1 MENNGQQNPQ
11 GTQNPQGSIPTL
23 DAVIDA
29 TLGLGA
35 TPTGTEPVAPPTGTE
50 PTPPIEGGQAQTQAQ
65 EQQTPVPPAS
75 TTPATTNTPPI
86 EEDNLISL
94 LSADDSKLS
103 EEDRTLKNT
112 LLSTFGA
119 VNVDAKGNL
128 INEQGQV
135 VLSKESLDKYI
146 DTGEVLLDA
155 QGNQIDETGKIIKP
169 ANEVNAAN
177 TIIELSKHSIEQ
189 DLGFTLVDKD
199 GKPKVYGNSVEGNTE
214 LLKDVANTATINA
227 VTAFLNSNPELKDVY
242 FHLANGGKIEEYSAS
257 NVDYSAIDVTALDR
271 TGKLNYIKQSF
282 EQQGLKNAGSLI
294 KTLEQSSDE
303 ALTQAAADAIIALKQ
318 VSEDA
323 KVQREKDYQLKQQEE
338 AKNLETYWNNVKSV
352 ITSGKLKDINIP
364 DAEKEDFFK
373 YLAVPINSKGESQEM
388 IDADK
393 EDDEYRLLLSY
404 LRYKKFNL
412 NDLVNLRAKTN
423 RLEQLRS
430 RVGIPNPK
438 IENAQART
446 NGGQQGSPNSFPTL
460 DQITNI
466 N

>member
-1 MENNGQQNPQ
+1 MDNNGQQNPQ
-11 GTQNPQGSIPTL
+11 GNQNPQGSLPSL

-29 TLGLGA
+29 TLGIGG
-35 TPTGTEPVAPPTGTE
+35 TPAGTEPVTPPAGTE
-50 PTPPIEGGQAQTQAQ
+50 GTPPVEGGQQQAQ
-65 EQQTPVPPAS
+65 GQQAQQQQQAQPPAS
-75 TTPATTNTPPI
+75 NSPI
-86 EEDNLISL
+86 EEDNLASL
-94 LSADDSKLS
+94 LSADDSSLS

-119 VNVDAKGNL
+119 AGIDANGNL
-128 INEQGQV
+128 VNEQGQV

-169 ANEVNAAN
+169 ASEVSVAN
-177 TIIELSKHSIEQ
+177 TIIELSKNAIEQ
-189 DLGFTLVDKD
+189 ELGFTLLDAE
-199 GKPKVYGNSVEGNTE
+199 GKPKSYSNSVEGSTE
-214 LLKDVANTATINA
+214 LLKDVATNATVNA

-242 FHLANGGKIEEYSAS
+242 FHLVNGGKLEEYTAS
-257 NVDYSAIDVTALDR
+257 NIDYTAVDVTTLDR

-303 ALTQAAADAIIALKQ
+303 ALTQAAADAIITLKQ

-323 KVQREKDYQLKQQEE
+323 KVQREREYQLNQQKEAQALEE
-338 AKNLETYWNNVKSV
+338 YWNNVNSV
-352 ITSGKLKDINIP
+352 ITNGKLKDINIP
-364 DAEKEDFFK
+364 NAEKDDFFK

-388 IDADK
+388 IDAEK
-393 EDDEYRLLLSY
+393 EDNEDRLLLSY
-404 LRYKKFNL
+404 LRFKKFNL
-412 NDLVNLRAKTN
+412 NDLVNLKAKTN

>member
-1 MENNGQQNPQ
+1 MDNNGQQNPQ
-11 GTQNPQGSIPTL
+11 GNQNPQGSLPSL

-29 TLGLGA
+29 TLGIGG
-35 TPTGTEPVAPPTGTE
+35 TPAGTEPVTPPAGTE
-50 PTPPIEGGQAQTQAQ
+50 GTPPVEGGQQQAQ
-65 EQQTPVPPAS
+65 GQQAQQQQQAQPPANNS
-75 TTPATTNTPPI
+75 PI
-86 EEDNLISL
+86 EEDNLTSL
-94 LSADDSKLS
+94 LSADDSSLS

-119 VNVDAKGNL
+119 AGIDANGNL
-128 INEQGQV
+128 VNEQGQV
-135 VLSKESLDKYI
+135 VLSKDSLDKYI

-169 ANEVNAAN
+169 ASEVNVAN
-177 TIIELSKHSIEQ
+177 TIIELSKNAIEQ
-189 DLGFTLVDKD
+189 ELGFTLLDAE
-199 GKPKVYGNSVEGNTE
+199 GKPKSYSNSVEGSTE
-214 LLKDVANTATINA
+214 LLKDVATNATVNA

-242 FHLANGGKIEEYSAS
+242 FHLVNGGKLEEYTAS
-257 NVDYSAIDVTALDR
+257 NIDYTAVDVTTLDR

-303 ALTQAAADAIIALKQ
+303 ALTQAAADAIITLKQ

-323 KVQREKDYQLKQQEE
+323 KVQREREYQLNQQKEAQALEE
-338 AKNLETYWNNVKSV
+338 YWNNVNSV
-352 ITSGKLKDINIP
+352 ITNGKLKDINIP
-364 DAEKEDFFK
+364 NAEKEDFFK

-388 IDADK
+388 IDAEK
-393 EDDEYRLLLSY
+393 EDNEDRLLLSY
-404 LRYKKFNL
+404 LRFKKFNL
-412 NDLVNLRAKTN
+412 NDLVNLKAKTN

>member
-1 MENNGQQNPQ
+1 MDNNGQQNPQ
-11 GTQNPQGSIPTL
+11 GNQNPQGSLPSL

-29 TLGLGA
+29 TLGIGG
-35 TPTGTEPVAPPTGTE
+35 TPAGTEPVTPPAGTE
-50 PTPPIEGGQAQTQAQ
+50 GNPPVEGGQQQAQ
-65 EQQTPVPPAS
+65 GQQAQGQQQAQPPANNS
-75 TTPATTNTPPI
+75 PI
-86 EEDNLISL
+86 EEDNITSL
-94 LSADDSKLS
+94 LSADDSSLS

-119 VNVDAKGNL
+119 AGVDANGNL
-128 INEQGQV
+128 VNEQGQV
-135 VLSKESLDKYI
+135 VLSKDSLDKYI

-169 ANEVNAAN
+169 ASEVNTAN
-177 TIIELSKHSIEQ
+177 TIIELSKNAIEQ
-189 DLGFTLVDKD
+189 ELGFTLLDSE
-199 GKPKVYGNSVEGNTE
+199 GKPKSYSNSVEGSTE
-214 LLKDVANTATINA
+214 LLKDVATNATVNA
-227 VTAFLNSNPELKDVY
+227 VTAFLNSNPELKDIY
-242 FHLANGGKIEEYSAS
+242 FHLANGGKLDDYTAS
-257 NVDYSAIDVTALDR
+257 NIDYTAVDVTTLDR

-303 ALTQAAADAIIALKQ
+303 ALTQAAADAIITLKQ

-323 KVQREKDYQLKQQEE
+323 KVEREREYQLNQQKEAQALEE
-338 AKNLETYWNNVKSV
+338 YWNNVNSV
-352 ITSGKLKDINIP
+352 ITNGKLKDINIP
-364 DAEKEDFFK
+364 NAEKEDFFK

-388 IDADK
+388 IDAEK
-393 EDDEYRLLLSY
+393 EDNEDRLLLSY
-404 LRYKKFNL
+404 LRFKKFNL
-412 NDLVNLRAKTN
+412 NDLVNLKAKTN

>member
-1 MENNGQQNPQ
+1 MDNNGQQNPQ
-11 GTQNPQGSIPTL
+11 GNQNPQGSLPSL

-29 TLGLGA
+29 TLGIGG
-35 TPTGTEPVAPPTGTE
+35 TPAGTEPVTPPAGTE
-50 PTPPIEGGQAQTQAQ
+50 GTPPVEGGQQQAQ
-65 EQQTPVPPAS
+65 GQQAQQQQQAQPPANNS
-75 TTPATTNTPPI
+75 PI
-86 EEDNLISL
+86 EEDNLTSL
-94 LSADDSKLS
+94 LSADDSSLS

-119 VNVDAKGNL
+119 AGIDANGNL
-128 INEQGQV
+128 VNEQGQV
-135 VLSKESLDKYI
+135 VLSKDSLDKYI

-169 ANEVNAAN
+169 ASEVNVAN
-177 TIIELSKHSIEQ
+177 TIIELSKNAIEQ
-189 DLGFTLVDKD
+189 ELGFRLLDSE
-199 GKPKVYGNSVEGNTE
+199 GKPKSYSNSVEGSTE
-214 LLKDVANTATINA
+214 LLKDVATNATVNA
-227 VTAFLNSNPELKDVY
+227 VTAFLNSNPELKDIY
-242 FHLANGGKIEEYSAS
+242 FHLANGGKLDDYTAS
-257 NVDYSAIDVTALDR
+257 NIDYTTVDVTTLDR

-282 EQQGLKNAGSLI
+282 EQQGVKNAGSLI

-303 ALTQAAADAIIALKQ
+303 ALTQAAADAIITLKQ

-323 KVQREKDYQLKQQEE
+323 KVQREREYQLNQQKEAQALEE
-338 AKNLETYWNNVKSV
+338 YWNNVNSV
-352 ITSGKLKDINIP
+352 ITNGKLKDINIP
-364 DAEKEDFFK
+364 NAEKDDFFK

-388 IDADK
+388 IDAEK
-393 EDDEYRLLLSY
+393 ESEEDRLLLSY
-404 LRYKKFNL
+404 LRFKKFNL
-412 NDLVNLRAKTN
+412 NDLVNLKAKTN

>member
-1 MENNGQQNPQ
+1 MDNNGQQNPQ
-11 GTQNPQGSIPTL
+11 GNQNPQGSLPSL

-29 TLGLGA
+29 TLGIGG
-35 TPTGTEPVAPPTGTE
+35 TPAGTEPVTPPAGTE
-50 PTPPIEGGQAQTQAQ
+50 GTPPVEGGQQQAQ
-65 EQQTPVPPAS
+65 GQQAQQQQQAQPPANNS
-75 TTPATTNTPPI
+75 PI
-86 EEDNLISL
+86 EEDNLTSL
-94 LSADDSKLS
+94 LSADDSSLS
-103 EEDRTLKNT
+103 EEDKTLKNT

-119 VNVDAKGNL
+119 AGIDANGNL
-128 INEQGQV
+128 VNEQGQV
-135 VLSKESLDKYI
+135 VLSKDSLDKYI

-169 ANEVNAAN
+169 ASEVSVAN
-177 TIIELSKHSIEQ
+177 TIIELSKNAIEQ
-189 DLGFTLVDKD
+189 ELGFTLLDAE
-199 GKPKVYGNSVEGNTE
+199 GKPKSYSNSVEGSTE
-214 LLKDVANTATINA
+214 LLKDVATNATVNA

-242 FHLANGGKIEEYSAS
+242 FHLVNGGKLEEYTAS
-257 NVDYSAIDVTALDR
+257 NIDYTAVDVTTLDR

-303 ALTQAAADAIIALKQ
+303 ALTQAAADAIITLKQ

-323 KVQREKDYQLKQQEE
+323 KVQREREYQLNQQKEAQALEE
-338 AKNLETYWNNVKSV
+338 YWNNVNSV
-352 ITSGKLKDINIP
+352 ITNGKLKDINIP
-364 DAEKEDFFK
+364 NAEKDDFFK

-388 IDADK
+388 IDAEK
-393 EDDEYRLLLSY
+393 EDNEDRLLLSY
-404 LRYKKFNL
+404 LRFKKFNL
-412 NDLVNLRAKTN
+412 NDLVNLKAKTN

>member
-1 MENNGQQNPQ
+1 MDNNGQQNPQ
-11 GTQNPQGSIPTL
+11 GNQNPQGSLPSL

-29 TLGLGA
+29 TLGIGG
-35 TPTGTEPVAPPTGTE
+35 TPAGTEPVTPPAGTE
-50 PTPPIEGGQAQTQAQ
+50 GTPPVEGGQQQAQ
-65 EQQTPVPPAS
+65 GQQAQQQAQPPANNS
-75 TTPATTNTPPI
+75 PI
-86 EEDNLISL
+86 EEDNLTSL
-94 LSADDSKLS
+94 LSADDSSLS

-119 VNVDAKGNL
+119 AGIDANGNL
-128 INEQGQV
+128 VNEQGQV
-135 VLSKESLDKYI
+135 VLSKDSLDKYI

-169 ANEVNAAN
+169 ASEVNVAN
-177 TIIELSKHSIEQ
+177 TIIELSKNAIEQ
-189 DLGFTLVDKD
+189 ELGFTLLDSE
-199 GKPKVYGNSVEGNTE
+199 GKPKSYSNSVEGSTE
-214 LLKDVANTATINA
+214 LLKDVATNATVNA
-227 VTAFLNSNPELKDVY
+227 VTAFLNSNPELKDIY
-242 FHLANGGKIEEYSAS
+242 FHLANGGKLDDYTAS
-257 NVDYSAIDVTALDR
+257 NIDYTAVDVTTLDR

-282 EQQGLKNAGSLI
+282 EQQGVKNVGSLI

-303 ALTQAAADAIIALKQ
+303 ALTQAAADAIITLKQ

-323 KVQREKDYQLKQQEE
+323 KAQREREYQLNQQKEAQALEE
-338 AKNLETYWNNVKSV
+338 YWNNVNSV
-352 ITSGKLKDINIP
+352 ITNGKLKDINIP
-364 DAEKEDFFK
+364 NAEKEDFFK

-388 IDADK
+388 IDAEK
-393 EDDEYRLLLSY
+393 ESEEDRLLLSY
-404 LRYKKFNL
+404 LRFKKFNL
-412 NDLVNLRAKTN
+412 NDLVNLKAKTN

>member
-1 MENNGQQNPQ
+1 MDNNGQQNPQ
-11 GTQNPQGSIPTL
+11 GNQNPQGSLPSL

-29 TLGLGA
+29 TLGI
-35 TPTGTEPVAPPTGTE
+35 GT
-50 PTPPIEGGQAQTQAQ
+50 
-65 EQQTPVPPAS
+65 PPAS
-75 TTPATTNTPPI
+75 ESTDPFAAPVGADGNPPASVDPVQGQQQAQPPVNPSPTDTPS
-86 EEDNLISL
+86 EEDNLTSL
-94 LSADDSKLS
+94 LSADNSLLS
-103 EEDRTLKNT
+103 EEDRVLKNT

-119 VNVDAKGNL
+119 AGVDTNGNL

-169 ANEVNAAN
+169 ASEVNVAN
-177 TIIELSKHSIEQ
+177 TIIELSKNAIEQ
-189 DLGFTLVDKD
+189 ELGFTLLDSE
-199 GKPKVYGNSVEGNTE
+199 GKPKSYNNSVEGSTE
-214 LLKDVANTATINA
+214 LLKDVAANATVNA
-227 VTAFLNSNPELKDVY
+227 VTAFLNSNPDLKDIY
-242 FHLANGGKIEEYSAS
+242 FHLANGGKLDDYTSS
-257 NVDYSAIDVTALDR
+257 NVDYTAVDVTALDR

-303 ALTQAAADAIIALKQ
+303 ALTQAAADAIITLKQ

-323 KVQREKDYQLKQQEE
+323 KVEREREYQLNQQKEAQALEE
-338 AKNLETYWNNVKSV
+338 YWNNVNSV
-352 ITSGKLKDINIP
+352 ITNGKLKDINIP
-364 DAEKEDFFK
+364 NAEKEDFFK

-388 IDADK
+388 IDAEK
-393 EDDEYRLLLSY
+393 EDNEDRLLLSY
-404 LRYKKFNL
+404 LRFKKFNL
-412 NDLVNLRAKTN
+412 NDLVNLKAKTN

>member
-1 MENNGQQNPQ
+1 MDNNGQQNPQ
-11 GTQNPQGSIPTL
+11 GNQNPQGSLPSL

-29 TLGLGA
+29 TLGIGG
-35 TPTGTEPVAPPTGTE
+35 TPAGTEPVTPPAGTE
-50 PTPPIEGGQAQTQAQ
+50 GTPPVEGGQQQAQ
-65 EQQTPVPPAS
+65 GQQAQQQQQAQPPANNS
-75 TTPATTNTPPI
+75 PI
-86 EEDNLISL
+86 EEDNLTSL
-94 LSADDSKLS
+94 LSADDSSLS
-103 EEDRTLKNT
+103 EEDRALKNT
-112 LLSTFGA
+112 LFATFGA
-119 VNVDAKGNL
+119 AGVDVNGNL

-135 VLSKESLDKYI
+135 VLSNDSLNKFI

-169 ANEVNAAN
+169 ASEVNVAN
-177 TIIELSKHSIEQ
+177 TIIELSKNAIEQ
-189 DLGFTLVDKD
+189 ELGFTLLDSE
-199 GKPKVYGNSVEGNTE
+199 GKPKSYSNSVEGSTE
-214 LLKDVANTATINA
+214 LLKDVATNATVNA
-227 VTAFLNSNPELKDVY
+227 VTAFLNSNPELKDIY
-242 FHLANGGKIEEYSAS
+242 FHLVNGGKLDEYTSS
-257 NVDYSAIDVTALDR
+257 NIDYTAVDVTALDR

-303 ALTQAAADAIIALKQ
+303 ALTQAAADAIITLKQ

-323 KVQREKDYQLKQQEE
+323 KLQREREYQLNQQKEAQALEE
-338 AKNLETYWNNVKSV
+338 YWNNVNSV
-352 ITSGKLKDINIP
+352 ITNGKLKDINIP
-364 DAEKEDFFK
+364 NAEKDDFFK

-388 IDADK
+388 IDAEK
-393 EDDEYRLLLSY
+393 ESEEDRLLLSY
-404 LRYKKFNL
+404 LRFKKFNL
-412 NDLVNLRAKTN
+412 NDLVNLKAKTN

>member
-1 MENNGQQNPQ
+1 MDNNGQQNPQ
-11 GTQNPQGSIPTL
+11 GNQNPQGSLPSL

-29 TLGLGA
+29 TLGIGG
-35 TPTGTEPVAPPTGTE
+35 TPAGTEPVTPPAGTE
-50 PTPPIEGGQAQTQAQ
+50 GTPPVEGGQQQAQ
-65 EQQTPVPPAS
+65 GQQAQQQQQAQPPANNS
-75 TTPATTNTPPI
+75 PI
-86 EEDNLISL
+86 EEDNLTSL
-94 LSADDSKLS
+94 LSADDSSLS

-119 VNVDAKGNL
+119 AGIDANGNL
-128 INEQGQV
+128 VNEQGQV
-135 VLSKESLDKYI
+135 VLSKDSLDKYI

-169 ANEVNAAN
+169 ASEVNVAN
-177 TIIELSKHSIEQ
+177 TIIELSKNAIEQ
-189 DLGFTLVDKD
+189 ELGFTLLDAE
-199 GKPKVYGNSVEGNTE
+199 GKPKSYSNSVEGSTE
-214 LLKDVANTATINA
+214 LLKDVATNATVNA
-227 VTAFLNSNPELKDVY
+227 VTAFLNSNPELKDIY
-242 FHLANGGKIEEYSAS
+242 FHLANGGKLDDYTSS
-257 NVDYSAIDVTALDR
+257 NIDYTAVDVTTLDR

-303 ALTQAAADAIIALKQ
+303 ALTQAAADAIITLKQ

-323 KVQREKDYQLKQQEE
+323 RVQREKEYQLNQQQETQELE
-338 AKNLETYWNNVKSV
+338 AYWNDVNSV
-352 ITSGKLKDINIP
+352 ITNGKLKDINIP
-364 DAEKEDFFK
+364 NAEKEDFFK

-388 IDADK
+388 IDAEK
-393 EDDEYRLLLSY
+393 EDNEDRLLLSY
-404 LRYKKFNL
+404 LRFKKFNL
-412 NDLVNLRAKTN
+412 NDLVNLKAKTN

>member
-1 MENNGQQNPQ
+1 MDNNGQQNPQ
-11 GTQNPQGSIPTL
+11 GNQNPQGSLPSL

-29 TLGLGA
+29 TLGIGG
-35 TPTGTEPVAPPTGTE
+35 TPAGTEPVTPPAGTE
-50 PTPPIEGGQAQTQAQ
+50 GTPPVEGGQQQAQ
-65 EQQTPVPPAS
+65 GQQAQQQQQAQLPANNS
-75 TTPATTNTPPI
+75 PI
-86 EEDNLISL
+86 EEDNLTSL
-94 LSADDSKLS
+94 LSADDSSLS

-119 VNVDAKGNL
+119 VGIDANGNL
-128 INEQGQV
+128 VNEQGQV
-135 VLSKESLDKYI
+135 VLSKDSLDKYI

-169 ANEVNAAN
+169 ASEVNVAN
-177 TIIELSKHSIEQ
+177 TIIELSKNAIEQ
-189 DLGFTLVDKD
+189 ELGFTLLDAE
-199 GKPKVYGNSVEGNTE
+199 GKPKSYSNSVEGSTE
-214 LLKDVANTATINA
+214 LLKDVATNATVNA

-242 FHLANGGKIEEYSAS
+242 FHLVNGGKLEEYTAS
-257 NVDYSAIDVTALDR
+257 NIDYTAVDVTTLDR

-303 ALTQAAADAIIALKQ
+303 ALTQAAADAIITLKQ

-323 KVQREKDYQLKQQEE
+323 KAEREREYQLNQQKEAQALEE
-338 AKNLETYWNNVKSV
+338 YWNNVNSV
-352 ITSGKLKDINIP
+352 ITNGKLKDINIP
-364 DAEKEDFFK
+364 NTEKDDFFK

-388 IDADK
+388 IDAEK
-393 EDDEYRLLLSY
+393 EDNEDRLLLSY
-404 LRYKKFNL
+404 LRFKKFNL
-412 NDLVNLRAKTN
+412 NDLVNLKAKTN

>member
-1 MENNGQQNPQ
+1 MDNNGQQNPQ
-11 GTQNPQGSIPTL
+11 GNQNPQGSLPSL

-29 TLGLGA
+29 TLGIGG
-35 TPTGTEPVAPPTGTE
+35 TPAGTEPVTPPAGTE
-50 PTPPIEGGQAQTQAQ
+50 GNPPIEGGQQQAQ
-65 EQQTPVPPAS
+65 GQQAQGQQQAQPPANNS
-75 TTPATTNTPPI
+75 PI
-86 EEDNLISL
+86 EEDNITSL
-94 LSADDSKLS
+94 LSADDSSLS

-119 VNVDAKGNL
+119 AGIDANGNL
-128 INEQGQV
+128 VNEQGQV
-135 VLSKESLDKYI
+135 VLSKDSLDKYI

-169 ANEVNAAN
+169 ASEVNTAN
-177 TIIELSKHSIEQ
+177 TIIELSKNAIEQ
-189 DLGFTLVDKD
+189 ELGFTLLDSE
-199 GKPKVYGNSVEGNTE
+199 GKPKSYSNSVEGSTE
-214 LLKDVANTATINA
+214 LLKDVATNATVNA
-227 VTAFLNSNPELKDVY
+227 VTAFLNSNPELKDIY
-242 FHLANGGKIEEYSAS
+242 FHLANGGKLDDYTAS
-257 NVDYSAIDVTALDR
+257 NIDYTAVDVTTLDR

-303 ALTQAAADAIIALKQ
+303 ALTQAAADAIITLKQ

-323 KVQREKDYQLKQQEE
+323 KVEREREYQLNQQKEAQALEE
-338 AKNLETYWNNVKSV
+338 YWNNVNSV
-352 ITSGKLKDINIP
+352 ITNGKLKDINIP
-364 DAEKEDFFK
+364 NAEKEDFFK

-388 IDADK
+388 IDAEK
-393 EDDEYRLLLSY
+393 EDNEDRLLLSY
-404 LRYKKFNL
+404 LRFKKFNL
-412 NDLVNLRAKTN
+412 NDLVNLKAKTN

>member
-1 MENNGQQNPQ
+1 MDNNGQQNPQ
-11 GTQNPQGSIPTL
+11 GNQNPQGSLPSL

-29 TLGLGA
+29 TLGIG
-35 TPTGTEPVAPPTGTE
+35 
-50 PTPPIEGGQAQTQAQ
+50 TPPATESTDPFAA
-65 EQQTPVPPAS
+65 PVGADGNPPAS
-75 TTPATTNTPPI
+75 VDPVQGQQQAQPPVNPSPTDTPS
-86 EEDNLISL
+86 EEDNLTSL
-94 LSADDSKLS
+94 LSADNSLLS
-103 EEDRTLKNT
+103 EEDRALKNT

-119 VNVDAKGNL
+119 AGVDTNGNL

-169 ANEVNAAN
+169 ASEVNVAN
-177 TIIELSKHSIEQ
+177 TIIELSKNAIEQ
-189 DLGFTLVDKD
+189 ELGFTLLDSE
-199 GKPKVYGNSVEGNTE
+199 GKPKSYSNSVEGSTE
-214 LLKDVANTATINA
+214 LLKDVATNATVNA

-242 FHLANGGKIEEYSAS
+242 FHLANGGKLDDYTSS
-257 NVDYSAIDVTALDR
+257 NVDYTAVDVTTLDR

-303 ALTQAAADAIIALKQ
+303 ALTQAAADAIITLKQ

-323 KVQREKDYQLKQQEE
+323 KVEREREYQLNQQKEAQALEE
-338 AKNLETYWNNVKSV
+338 YWNNVNSV
-352 ITSGKLKDINIP
+352 ITNGKLKDINIP
-364 DAEKEDFFK
+364 NAEKEDFFK

-388 IDADK
+388 IDAEK
-393 EDDEYRLLLSY
+393 EDNEDRLLLSY
-404 LRYKKFNL
+404 LRFKKFNL
-412 NDLVNLRAKTN
+412 NDLVNLKAKTN

>member
-1 MENNGQQNPQ
+1 MDNNGQQNPQ
-11 GTQNPQGSIPTL
+11 GNQNPQGSLPSL

-29 TLGLGA
+29 TLGIGTPPAPESTDPFA
-35 TPTGTEPVAPPTGTE
+35 TPVGADGN
-50 PTPPIEGGQAQTQAQ
+50 
-65 EQQTPVPPAS
+65 PPAS
-75 TTPATTNTPPI
+75 VDPVQGQPPVNTSPTDTPS
-86 EEDNLISL
+86 EEDNLTSL
-94 LSADDSKLS
+94 LSADNSSLS
-103 EEDRTLKNT
+103 EEDKSLKNT
-112 LLSTFGA
+112 LLATFGA
-119 VNVDAKGNL
+119 TNVDANGNL

-146 DTGEVLLDA
+146 DTGEILLDA

-169 ANEVNAAN
+169 ASEVNVAN
-177 TIIELSKHSIEQ
+177 TIVELSKNAIEQ
-189 DLGFTLVDKD
+189 ELGFALLDNE
-199 GKPKVYGNSVEGNTE
+199 GKPKSYSNSVEGSTE
-214 LLKDVANTATINA
+214 LLKDVATNATVNA
-227 VTAFLNSNPELKDVY
+227 VTAFLNSNPDLKDIY
-242 FHLANGGKIEEYSAS
+242 FHLANGGKLEEYSSS
-257 NVDYSAIDVTALDR
+257 NTDYTAVDVTTLDR
-271 TGKLNYIKQSF
+271 SGKLNYIKQSF

-303 ALTQAAADAIIALKQ
+303 ALTQAAADAILTLNQ

-323 KVQREKDYQLKQQEE
+323 KVQRENEYKIKQQEE
-338 AKNLETYWNNVKSV
+338 QKELETYWNNVNSV
-352 ITSGKLKDINIP
+352 ITNGKLKDINIP
-364 DAEKEDFFK
+364 NTEKDDFFK

-388 IDADK
+388 IDAEK
-393 EDDEYRLLLSY
+393 EDNEDRLLLSY
-404 LRYKKFNL
+404 LRFKKFNL
-412 NDLVNLRAKTN
+412 NDLVNLKAKTN

>member
-1 MENNGQQNPQ
+1 MDNNGQQNPQ
-11 GTQNPQGSIPTL
+11 GNQNPQGSLPSL

-29 TLGLGA
+29 TLGIGG
-35 TPTGTEPVAPPTGTE
+35 TPAGTEPVTPPAGTE
-50 PTPPIEGGQAQTQAQ
+50 GTPPVEGGQQQAQ
-65 EQQTPVPPAS
+65 GQQAQQQQQAQPPANNS
-75 TTPATTNTPPI
+75 PI
-86 EEDNLISL
+86 EEDNLTSL
-94 LSADDSKLS
+94 LSADDSSLS

-119 VNVDAKGNL
+119 AGIDANGNL
-128 INEQGQV
+128 VNEQGQV
-135 VLSKESLDKYI
+135 VLSKDSLDKYI

-169 ANEVNAAN
+169 ASEVNVAN
-177 TIIELSKHSIEQ
+177 TIIELSKNAIEQ
-189 DLGFTLVDKD
+189 ELGFTLLDSE
-199 GKPKVYGNSVEGNTE
+199 GKPKSYSNSVEGSTE
-214 LLKDVANTATINA
+214 LLKDVATNATVNA
-227 VTAFLNSNPELKDVY
+227 VTAFLNSNPELKDIY
-242 FHLANGGKIEEYSAS
+242 FHLANGGKLDDYTAS
-257 NVDYSAIDVTALDR
+257 NIDYTTVDVTTLDR

-282 EQQGLKNAGSLI
+282 EQQGVKNAGSLI

-303 ALTQAAADAIIALKQ
+303 ALTQAAADAIITLKQ

-323 KVQREKDYQLKQQEE
+323 KVQREREYQLNQQKEAQALEE
-338 AKNLETYWNNVKSV
+338 YWNNVNSV
-352 ITSGKLKDINIP
+352 ITNGKLKDINIP
-364 DAEKEDFFK
+364 NAEKDDFFK

-388 IDADK
+388 IDAEK
-393 EDDEYRLLLSY
+393 EDEEDRLLLSY
-404 LRYKKFNL
+404 LRFKKFNL
-412 NDLVNLRAKTN
+412 NDLVNLKAKTN

>member
-1 MENNGQQNPQ
+1 MDNNGQQNPQ
-11 GTQNPQGSIPTL
+11 GNQNPQGSLPSL

-29 TLGLGA
+29 TLGIGG
-35 TPTGTEPVAPPTGTE
+35 TPAGTEPVTPPAGTE
-50 PTPPIEGGQAQTQAQ
+50 GNPLVEGGQQQAQ
-65 EQQTPVPPAS
+65 GQQAQGQQQAQPPANNS
-75 TTPATTNTPPI
+75 PI
-86 EEDNLISL
+86 EEDNITSL
-94 LSADDSKLS
+94 LSADDSSLS

-119 VNVDAKGNL
+119 AGIDANGNL
-128 INEQGQV
+128 VNEQGQV
-135 VLSKESLDKYI
+135 VLSKDSLDKYI

-169 ANEVNAAN
+169 ASEVNVAN
-177 TIIELSKHSIEQ
+177 TIIELSKNAIEQ
-189 DLGFTLVDKD
+189 ELGFTLLDSE
-199 GKPKVYGNSVEGNTE
+199 GKPKSYSNSVEGSTE
-214 LLKDVANTATINA
+214 LLKDVATNATVNA
-227 VTAFLNSNPELKDVY
+227 VTAFLNSNPELKDIY
-242 FHLANGGKIEEYSAS
+242 FHLANGGKLDDYTAS
-257 NVDYSAIDVTALDR
+257 NIDYTAVDVTTLDR

-303 ALTQAAADAIIALKQ
+303 ALTQAAADAIITLKQ

-323 KVQREKDYQLKQQEE
+323 KIEREREYQLNQQKEAQALEE
-338 AKNLETYWNNVKSV
+338 YWNNVNSV
-352 ITSGKLKDINIP
+352 ITNGKLKDINIP
-364 DAEKEDFFK
+364 NAEKEDFFK

-388 IDADK
+388 IDAEK
-393 EDDEYRLLLSY
+393 ESEEDRLLLSY
-404 LRYKKFNL
+404 LRFKKFNL
-412 NDLVNLRAKTN
+412 NDLVNLKAKTN

>member
-1 MENNGQQNPQ
+1 MDNNGQQNPQ
-11 GTQNPQGSIPTL
+11 GNQNPQGSLPSL

-29 TLGLGA
+29 TLGIGG
-35 TPTGTEPVAPPTGTE
+35 TPAGTEPVTPPAGTE
-50 PTPPIEGGQAQTQAQ
+50 GNPPIEGGQQQAQGQQAQGQQQTQ
-65 EQQTPVPPAS
+65 PPANNS
-75 TTPATTNTPPI
+75 PI
-86 EEDNLISL
+86 EEDNITSL
-94 LSADDSKLS
+94 LSADDSSLS

-119 VNVDAKGNL
+119 AGIDANGNL
-128 INEQGQV
+128 VNEQGQV
-135 VLSKESLDKYI
+135 VLSKDSLDKYI

-169 ANEVNAAN
+169 ASEVNTAN
-177 TIIELSKHSIEQ
+177 TIIELSKNAIEQ
-189 DLGFTLVDKD
+189 ELGFTLLDSE
-199 GKPKVYGNSVEGNTE
+199 GKPKSYSNSVEGSTE
-214 LLKDVANTATINA
+214 LLKDVATNATVNA
-227 VTAFLNSNPELKDVY
+227 VTAFLNSNPELKDIY
-242 FHLANGGKIEEYSAS
+242 FHLANGGKLDDYTAS
-257 NVDYSAIDVTALDR
+257 NIDYTAVDVTTLDR

-303 ALTQAAADAIIALKQ
+303 ALTQAAADAIITLKQ

-323 KVQREKDYQLKQQEE
+323 KVEREREYQLNQQKEAQALEE
-338 AKNLETYWNNVKSV
+338 YWNNVNSV
-352 ITSGKLKDINIP
+352 ITNGKLKDINIP
-364 DAEKEDFFK
+364 NAEKEDFFK

-388 IDADK
+388 IDAEK
-393 EDDEYRLLLSY
+393 EDNEDRLLLSY
-404 LRYKKFNL
+404 LRFKKFNL
-412 NDLVNLRAKTN
+412 NDLVNLKAKTN

>member
-1 MENNGQQNPQ
+1 MDNNGQQNPQ
-11 GTQNPQGSIPTL
+11 GNQNPQGSLPSL

-29 TLGLGA
+29 TLGIGG
-35 TPTGTEPVAPPTGTE
+35 TPAGTEPVTPPAGTE
-50 PTPPIEGGQAQTQAQ
+50 GTPPVEGGQQQAQ
-65 EQQTPVPPAS
+65 GQQAQQQQQAQPPANNS
-75 TTPATTNTPPI
+75 PI
-86 EEDNLISL
+86 EEDNLTSL
-94 LSADDSKLS
+94 LSADDSSLS

-112 LLSTFGA
+112 LLTTFGA
-119 VNVDAKGNL
+119 AGIDANGNL
-128 INEQGQV
+128 VNEQGQV
-135 VLSKESLDKYI
+135 VLSKDSLDKYI

-169 ANEVNAAN
+169 ASEVSVAN
-177 TIIELSKHSIEQ
+177 TIIELSKNAIEQ
-189 DLGFTLVDKD
+189 ELGFTLLDAE
-199 GKPKVYGNSVEGNTE
+199 GKPKSYSNSVEGSTE
-214 LLKDVANTATINA
+214 LLKDVATNATVNA

-242 FHLANGGKIEEYSAS
+242 FHLVNGGKLEEYTAS
-257 NVDYSAIDVTALDR
+257 NIDYTAVDVTTLDR

-303 ALTQAAADAIIALKQ
+303 ALTQAAADAIITLKQ

-323 KVQREKDYQLKQQEE
+323 KVQREREYQLNQQKEAQALEE
-338 AKNLETYWNNVKSV
+338 YWNNVNSV
-352 ITSGKLKDINIP
+352 ITNGKLKDINIP
-364 DAEKEDFFK
+364 NAEKEDFFK

-388 IDADK
+388 IDAEK
-393 EDDEYRLLLSY
+393 EDNEDRLLLSY
-404 LRYKKFNL
+404 LRFKKFNL
-412 NDLVNLRAKTN
+412 NDLVNLKAKTN

>member
-1 MENNGQQNPQ
+1 MDNNGQQNPQ
-11 GTQNPQGSIPTL
+11 GNQNPQGSLPSL

-29 TLGLGA
+29 TLGIGG
-35 TPTGTEPVAPPTGTE
+35 TPAGTEPVTPPAGTE
-50 PTPPIEGGQAQTQAQ
+50 GTPPVEGGQQQAQ
-65 EQQTPVPPAS
+65 GQQAQGQQQAQPPANNS
-75 TTPATTNTPPI
+75 PI
-86 EEDNLISL
+86 EEDNLTSL
-94 LSADDSKLS
+94 LSADDSSLS

-119 VNVDAKGNL
+119 AGIDANGNL
-128 INEQGQV
+128 VNEQGQV

-169 ANEVNAAN
+169 ASEVNTAN
-177 TIIELSKHSIEQ
+177 TIIELSKNAIEQ
-189 DLGFTLVDKD
+189 ELGFTLLDSE
-199 GKPKVYGNSVEGNTE
+199 GKPKSYSNSVEGSTE
-214 LLKDVANTATINA
+214 LLKDVATNATVNA
-227 VTAFLNSNPELKDVY
+227 VTAFLNSNPELKDIY
-242 FHLANGGKIEEYSAS
+242 FHLANGGKLDDYTAS
-257 NVDYSAIDVTALDR
+257 NIDYTAVDVTTLDR

-303 ALTQAAADAIIALKQ
+303 ALTQAAADAIITLKQ

-323 KVQREKDYQLKQQEE
+323 KVEREREYQLNQQKEAQALEE
-338 AKNLETYWNNVKSV
+338 YWNNVNSV
-352 ITSGKLKDINIP
+352 ITNGKLKDINIP
-364 DAEKEDFFK
+364 NAEKEDFFK

-388 IDADK
+388 IDAEK
-393 EDDEYRLLLSY
+393 EDNEDRLLLSY
-404 LRYKKFNL
+404 LRFKKFNL
-412 NDLVNLRAKTN
+412 NDLVNLKAKTN

>member
-1 MENNGQQNPQ
+1 MDNNGQQNPQ
-11 GTQNPQGSIPTL
+11 GNQNPQGSLPSL

-29 TLGLGA
+29 TLGIGG
-35 TPTGTEPVAPPTGTE
+35 TPAGTEPVTPPAGTE
-50 PTPPIEGGQAQTQAQ
+50 GNPPVEGGQQQAQ
-65 EQQTPVPPAS
+65 GQQAQQQQQAQPPANNS
-75 TTPATTNTPPI
+75 PI
-86 EEDNLISL
+86 EEDNLTSL
-94 LSADDSKLS
+94 LSADDSSLS

-119 VNVDAKGNL
+119 AGIDANGNL
-128 INEQGQV
+128 VNEQGQV
-135 VLSKESLDKYI
+135 VLSKDSLDKYI

-169 ANEVNAAN
+169 ASEVNTAN
-177 TIIELSKHSIEQ
+177 TIIELSKNAIEQ
-189 DLGFTLVDKD
+189 ELGFTLLDSE
-199 GKPKVYGNSVEGNTE
+199 GKPKSYSNSVEGSTE
-214 LLKDVANTATINA
+214 LLKDVATNATVNA
-227 VTAFLNSNPELKDVY
+227 VTAFLNSNPELKDIY
-242 FHLANGGKIEEYSAS
+242 FHLANGGKLDDYTAS
-257 NVDYSAIDVTALDR
+257 NIDYTAVDVTTLDR

-303 ALTQAAADAIIALKQ
+303 ALTQAAADAIITLKQ

-323 KVQREKDYQLKQQEE
+323 KVEREREYQLNQQKEAQALEE
-338 AKNLETYWNNVKSV
+338 YWNNVNSV
-352 ITSGKLKDINIP
+352 ITNGKLKDINIP
-364 DAEKEDFFK
+364 NAEKEDFFK

-388 IDADK
+388 IDAEK
-393 EDDEYRLLLSY
+393 EDNEDRLLLSY
-404 LRYKKFNL
+404 LRFKKFNL
-412 NDLVNLRAKTN
+412 NDLVNLKAKTN

>member
-1 MENNGQQNPQ
+1 MDNNGQQNPQ
-11 GTQNPQGSIPTL
+11 GNQNPQGSLPSL

-29 TLGLGA
+29 TLGIGG
-35 TPTGTEPVAPPTGTE
+35 TPAGTEPVTPPAGTE
-50 PTPPIEGGQAQTQAQ
+50 GTPPVEGGQQQAQ
-65 EQQTPVPPAS
+65 GQQAQQQQQAQPPANNS
-75 TTPATTNTPPI
+75 PI
-86 EEDNLISL
+86 EEDNLTSL
-94 LSADDSKLS
+94 LSADDSSLS

-119 VNVDAKGNL
+119 AGIDANGNL
-128 INEQGQV
+128 VNEQGQV
-135 VLSKESLDKYI
+135 VLSKDSLDKYI

-169 ANEVNAAN
+169 ASEVNVAN
-177 TIIELSKHSIEQ
+177 TIIELSKKAIEQ
-189 DLGFTLVDKD
+189 ELGFTLLDSE
-199 GKPKVYGNSVEGNTE
+199 GKPKSYSNSVEGSTE
-214 LLKDVANTATINA
+214 LLKDVATNATVNA
-227 VTAFLNSNPELKDVY
+227 VTAFLNSNPELKDIY
-242 FHLANGGKIEEYSAS
+242 FHLANGGKLDDYTSS
-257 NVDYSAIDVTALDR
+257 NIDYTAIDVTTLDR

-282 EQQGLKNAGSLI
+282 EQQGVKNAGSLI

-303 ALTQAAADAIIALKQ
+303 ALTQAAADAILTLKQ

-323 KVQREKDYQLKQQEE
+323 KAEREREYQLNQQKEAQALEE
-338 AKNLETYWNNVKSV
+338 YWNNVNSV
-352 ITSGKLKDINIP
+352 ITNGKLKDINIP
-364 DAEKEDFFK
+364 NAEKDDFFK

-388 IDADK
+388 IDAEK
-393 EDDEYRLLLSY
+393 ESEEDRLLLSY
-404 LRYKKFNL
+404 LRFKKFNL
-412 NDLVNLRAKTN
+412 NDLVNLKAKTN

-446 NGGQQGSPNSFPTL
+446 NGGQQESPNSFPTL

>member
-1 MENNGQQNPQ
+1 MDNNGQQNPQ
-11 GTQNPQGSIPTL
+11 GNQNPQGSLPSL

-29 TLGLGA
+29 TLGIGG
-35 TPTGTEPVAPPTGTE
+35 TPAGTEPVTPPAGTE
-50 PTPPIEGGQAQTQAQ
+50 GNPPVEGGQQQAQ
-65 EQQTPVPPAS
+65 GQQAQQQQQAQPPANNS
-75 TTPATTNTPPI
+75 PI
-86 EEDNLISL
+86 EEDNLASL
-94 LSADDSKLS
+94 LSAGDSSLS

-119 VNVDAKGNL
+119 AGIDANGNL
-128 INEQGQV
+128 VNEQGQV
-135 VLSKESLDKYI
+135 VLSKDSLDKYI

-169 ANEVNAAN
+169 ASEVNVAN
-177 TIIELSKHSIEQ
+177 TIIELSKNAIEQ
-189 DLGFTLVDKD
+189 ELGFTLLDSE
-199 GKPKVYGNSVEGNTE
+199 GKPKSYSNSVEGSTE
-214 LLKDVANTATINA
+214 LLKDVATNATVNA
-227 VTAFLNSNPELKDVY
+227 VTAFLNSNPELKDIY
-242 FHLANGGKIEEYSAS
+242 FHLANGGKLDDYTAS
-257 NVDYSAIDVTALDR
+257 NIDYTAVDVTTLDR

-303 ALTQAAADAIIALKQ
+303 ALTQAAADAIITLKQ

-323 KVQREKDYQLKQQEE
+323 KAEREREYQLNQQKEAQALEE
-338 AKNLETYWNNVKSV
+338 YWNNVNSV
-352 ITSGKLKDINIP
+352 ITNGKLKDINIP
-364 DAEKEDFFK
+364 NAEKDDFFK

-388 IDADK
+388 IDAEK
-393 EDDEYRLLLSY
+393 ESEEDRLLLSY
-404 LRYKKFNL
+404 LRFKKFNL
-412 NDLVNLRAKTN
+412 NDLVNLKAKTN

>member
-1 MENNGQQNPQ
+1 MDNNGQQNPQ
-11 GTQNPQGSIPTL
+11 GNQNPQGSLPSL

-29 TLGLGA
+29 TLGIGG
-35 TPTGTEPVAPPTGTE
+35 TPAGTEPVTPPVGTE
-50 PTPPIEGGQAQTQAQ
+50 GTLPVEGGQQQAQGQQTQQQQQAQ
-65 EQQTPVPPAS
+65 PPANNS
-75 TTPATTNTPPI
+75 PI
-86 EEDNLISL
+86 EEDGISSL
-94 LSADDSKLS
+94 LSADDSSLS

-119 VNVDAKGNL
+119 AGIDVNGNL
-128 INEQGQV
+128 VNEQGQV

-169 ANEVNAAN
+169 ASEVNVAN
-177 TIIELSKHSIEQ
+177 TIIELSKNAIEQ
-189 DLGFTLVDKD
+189 ELGFTLLDSE
-199 GKPKVYGNSVEGNTE
+199 GKPKSYSNSVEGSTE
-214 LLKDVANTATINA
+214 LLKDVATNATVNA

-242 FHLANGGKIEEYSAS
+242 FHLANGGKLDDYTSS
-257 NVDYSAIDVTALDR
+257 NVDYTAVDVTTLDR

-303 ALTQAAADAIIALKQ
+303 ALTQAAADAIITLKQ

-323 KVQREKDYQLKQQEE
+323 KVEREREYQLNQQKEAQALEE
-338 AKNLETYWNNVKSV
+338 YWNNVNSV
-352 ITSGKLKDINIP
+352 ITNGKLKDINIP
-364 DAEKEDFFK
+364 NAEKEDFFK

-388 IDADK
+388 IDAEK
-393 EDDEYRLLLSY
+393 EDNEDRLLLSY
-404 LRYKKFNL
+404 LRFKKFNL
-412 NDLVNLRAKTN
+412 NDLVNLKAKTN

>member
-1 MENNGQQNPQ
+1 MDNNGQQNPQ
-11 GTQNPQGSIPTL
+11 GNQNPQGSLPSL

-29 TLGLGA
+29 TLGIGG
-35 TPTGTEPVAPPTGTE
+35 TPAGTEPVVPPAGTE
-50 PTPPIEGGQAQTQAQ
+50 GNPPAEGGQQQAQ
-65 EQQTPVPPAS
+65 GQQAQGQQQAQPP
-75 TTPATTNTPPI
+75 TNNSPI
-86 EEDNLISL
+86 EEDNLVSL
-94 LSADDSKLS
+94 LSADDSFLS
-103 EEDRTLKNT
+103 EEDKTLKNT

-119 VNVDAKGNL
+119 AGIDTNGNL
-128 INEQGQV
+128 VNEQGQV

-169 ANEVNAAN
+169 ASEVNVAN
-177 TIIELSKHSIEQ
+177 TIIELSKNAIEQ
-189 DLGFTLVDKD
+189 ELGFTLLDNE
-199 GKPKVYGNSVEGNTE
+199 GKPKSYSNSVEGSTE
-214 LLKDVANTATINA
+214 LLKDVATNATVNA

-242 FHLANGGKIEEYSAS
+242 FHLANGGKLDDYTSS
-257 NVDYSAIDVTALDR
+257 NVDYTAVDVTTLDR

-303 ALTQAAADAIIALKQ
+303 ALTQAAADAIITLKQ

-323 KVQREKDYQLKQQEE
+323 KVEREREYQLNQQKEAQALEE
-338 AKNLETYWNNVKSV
+338 YWNNVNSV
-352 ITSGKLKDINIP
+352 ITNGKLKDINIP
-364 DAEKEDFFK
+364 NAEKEDFFK

-388 IDADK
+388 IDAEK
-393 EDDEYRLLLSY
+393 EDNEDRLLLSY
-404 LRYKKFNL
+404 LRFKKFNL
-412 NDLVNLRAKTN
+412 NDLVNLKAKTN

>member
-1 MENNGQQNPQ
+1 MDNNGQQNPQ
-11 GTQNPQGSIPTL
+11 GNQNPQGSLPSL

-29 TLGLGA
+29 TLGIGG
-35 TPTGTEPVAPPTGTE
+35 TPAGTEPVTPPAGTE
-50 PTPPIEGGQAQTQAQ
+50 ETPPVEGGQQQAQ
-65 EQQTPVPPAS
+65 GQQAQQQQQAQPPANNS
-75 TTPATTNTPPI
+75 PI
-86 EEDNLISL
+86 EEDNLTSL
-94 LSADDSKLS
+94 LSADDSSLS

-119 VNVDAKGNL
+119 AGIDTNGNL
-128 INEQGQV
+128 VNEQGQV

-169 ANEVNAAN
+169 ASEVSVAN
-177 TIIELSKHSIEQ
+177 TIIELSKNAIEQ
-189 DLGFTLVDKD
+189 ELGFTLLDSE
-199 GKPKVYGNSVEGNTE
+199 GKPKSYSNSVEGSTE
-214 LLKDVANTATINA
+214 LLKDVATNATVNA

-242 FHLANGGKIEEYSAS
+242 FHLVNGGKLEEYTSS
-257 NVDYSAIDVTALDR
+257 NIDYTAVDVTSLDR

-303 ALTQAAADAIIALKQ
+303 ALTQAAADAIITLKQ

-323 KVQREKDYQLKQQEE
+323 KVQREREYQLNQQKEAQALEE
-338 AKNLETYWNNVKSV
+338 YWNNVNSV
-352 ITSGKLKDINIP
+352 ITNGKLKDINIP
-364 DAEKEDFFK
+364 NAEKDDFFK

-388 IDADK
+388 IDAEK
-393 EDDEYRLLLSY
+393 EDEEDRLLLSY
-404 LRYKKFNL
+404 LRFKKFNL
-412 NDLVNLRAKTN
+412 NDLVNLKAKTN

-446 NGGQQGSPNSFPTL
+446 NGGQQESSNSFPTL

>member
-1 MENNGQQNPQ
+1 MDNNGQQNPQ
-11 GTQNPQGSIPTL
+11 GNQNPQGSLPSL

-29 TLGLGA
+29 TLGIGG
-35 TPTGTEPVAPPTGTE
+35 TPAGTEPVTPPAGTE
-50 PTPPIEGGQAQTQAQ
+50 GTPPVEGGQQQAQ
-65 EQQTPVPPAS
+65 GQQAQQQQQAQSPANNS
-75 TTPATTNTPPI
+75 PI
-86 EEDNLISL
+86 EEDNLTSL
-94 LSADDSKLS
+94 LSADDSSLS

-119 VNVDAKGNL
+119 AGIDANGNL
-128 INEQGQV
+128 VNEQGQV
-135 VLSKESLDKYI
+135 VLSKDSLDKYI

-169 ANEVNAAN
+169 ASEVNVAN
-177 TIIELSKHSIEQ
+177 TIIELSKNAIEEE
-189 DLGFTLVDKD
+189 LGFKLLDNE
-199 GKPKVYGNSVEGNTE
+199 GKPKSYSNSVEGSTE
-214 LLKDVANTATINA
+214 LLKDVATNATVNA
-227 VTAFLNSNPELKDVY
+227 VTAFLNSNPELKDIY
-242 FHLANGGKIEEYSAS
+242 FHLANGGKLDDYTAS
-257 NVDYSAIDVTALDR
+257 NIDYTTVDVTTLDR

-282 EQQGLKNAGSLI
+282 EQQGVKNAGSLI

-303 ALTQAAADAIIALKQ
+303 ALTQAAADAIITLKQ

-323 KVQREKDYQLKQQEE
+323 RVQREREYQLNQQKEAQALEE
-338 AKNLETYWNNVKSV
+338 YWNNVNSV
-352 ITSGKLKDINIP
+352 ITNGKLKDINIP
-364 DAEKEDFFK
+364 NAEKDDFFK

-388 IDADK
+388 IDAEK
-393 EDDEYRLLLSY
+393 EDNEDRLLLSY
-404 LRYKKFNL
+404 LRFKKFNL
-412 NDLVNLRAKTN
+412 NDLVNLKAKTN

>member
-1 MENNGQQNPQ
+1 MDNNGQQNPQ
-11 GTQNPQGSIPTL
+11 GNQNPQGSLPSL

-29 TLGLGA
+29 TLGIGG
-35 TPTGTEPVAPPTGTE
+35 TPAGTEPVTPPAGTE
-50 PTPPIEGGQAQTQAQ
+50 GTPPVEGGQQQAQ
-65 EQQTPVPPAS
+65 GQQAQQQQQAQPPANNS
-75 TTPATTNTPPI
+75 PI
-86 EEDNLISL
+86 EEDNLTSL
-94 LSADDSKLS
+94 LSADDSSLS
-103 EEDRTLKNT
+103 EEDKTLKNT

-119 VNVDAKGNL
+119 AGIDANGNL
-128 INEQGQV
+128 VNEQGQV
-135 VLSKESLDKYI
+135 VLSKDSLDKYI

-169 ANEVNAAN
+169 ASEVNVAN
-177 TIIELSKHSIEQ
+177 TIIELSKNAIEQ
-189 DLGFTLVDKD
+189 ELGFTLLDSE
-199 GKPKVYGNSVEGNTE
+199 GKPKSYSNSVEGSTE
-214 LLKDVANTATINA
+214 LLKDVATNATVNA
-227 VTAFLNSNPELKDVY
+227 VTAFLNSNPELKDIY
-242 FHLANGGKIEEYSAS
+242 FHLANGGKLDDYTAS
-257 NVDYSAIDVTALDR
+257 NIDYTAVDVTTLDR

-303 ALTQAAADAIIALKQ
+303 ALTQAAADAIITLKQ

-323 KVQREKDYQLKQQEE
+323 KVQREREYQLNQQKE
-338 AKNLETYWNNVKSV
+338 AQALENYWNNVNSV
-352 ITSGKLKDINIP
+352 ITNGKLKDINIP
-364 DAEKEDFFK
+364 NAEKEDFFK

-388 IDADK
+388 IDAEK
-393 EDDEYRLLLSY
+393 ESEEDRLLLSY
-404 LRYKKFNL
+404 LRFKKFNL
-412 NDLVNLRAKTN
+412 NDLVNLKAKTN

>member
-1 MENNGQQNPQ
+1 MDNNGQQNPQ
-11 GTQNPQGSIPTL
+11 GNQNPQGSLPSL

-29 TLGLGA
+29 TLGIGG
-35 TPTGTEPVAPPTGTE
+35 TPAGTEPVTPPAGTE
-50 PTPPIEGGQAQTQAQ
+50 GTPPVEGGQQQAQ
-65 EQQTPVPPAS
+65 GQQAQQQQQAQPPANNS
-75 TTPATTNTPPI
+75 PI
-86 EEDNLISL
+86 EEDNLTSL
-94 LSADDSKLS
+94 LSADDSSLS

-119 VNVDAKGNL
+119 AGIDANGNL
-128 INEQGQV
+128 VNEQGQV
-135 VLSKESLDKYI
+135 VLSKDSLDKYI

-169 ANEVNAAN
+169 ASEVNVAN
-177 TIIELSKHSIEQ
+177 TIIELSKNAIEQ
-189 DLGFTLVDKD
+189 ELGFTLLDSE
-199 GKPKVYGNSVEGNTE
+199 GKPKSYSNSVEGSTE
-214 LLKDVANTATINA
+214 LLKDVATNATVNA
-227 VTAFLNSNPELKDVY
+227 VTAFLNSNPELKDIY
-242 FHLANGGKIEEYSAS
+242 FHLANGGKLDDYTAS
-257 NVDYSAIDVTALDR
+257 NIDYTTVDVTTLDR

-282 EQQGLKNAGSLI
+282 EQQGVKNAGSLI

-303 ALTQAAADAIIALKQ
+303 ALTQAAADAIITLKQ

-323 KVQREKDYQLKQQEE
+323 KVQREREYQLNQQKEAQALEE
-338 AKNLETYWNNVKSV
+338 YWNNVNSV
-352 ITSGKLKDINIP
+352 ITNGKLKDINIP
-364 DAEKEDFFK
+364 NAEKEDFFK

-388 IDADK
+388 IDAEK
-393 EDDEYRLLLSY
+393 EDNEDRLLLSY
-404 LRYKKFNL
+404 LRFKKFNL
-412 NDLVNLRAKTN
+412 NDLVNLKAKTN

>member
-1 MENNGQQNPQ
+1 MDNNGQQNPQ
-11 GTQNPQGSIPTL
+11 GNQNPQGSLPSL

-29 TLGLGA
+29 TLGIGG
-35 TPTGTEPVAPPTGTE
+35 TPAGTEPVTPPAGTE
-50 PTPPIEGGQAQTQAQ
+50 GTPPVEGGQQQAQ
-65 EQQTPVPPAS
+65 GQQAQQQQQAQPPANNS
-75 TTPATTNTPPI
+75 PI
-86 EEDNLISL
+86 EEDNLTSL
-94 LSADDSKLS
+94 LSADDSSLS

-119 VNVDAKGNL
+119 AGIDANGNL
-128 INEQGQV
+128 VNEQGQV
-135 VLSKESLDKYI
+135 VLSKDSLDKYI

-169 ANEVNAAN
+169 ASEVNVAN
-177 TIIELSKHSIEQ
+177 TIIELSKNAIEQ
-189 DLGFTLVDKD
+189 ELGFTLLDAE
-199 GKPKVYGNSVEGNTE
+199 GKPKSYSNSVEGSTE
-214 LLKDVANTATINA
+214 LLKDVATNATVNA

-242 FHLANGGKIEEYSAS
+242 FHLVNGGKLEEYTAS
-257 NVDYSAIDVTALDR
+257 NIDYTTVDVTTLDR

-303 ALTQAAADAIIALKQ
+303 ALTQAAADAIITLKQ

-323 KVQREKDYQLKQQEE
+323 KVQREREYQLNQQKEAQALEE
-338 AKNLETYWNNVKSV
+338 YWNNVNSV
-352 ITSGKLKDINIP
+352 ITNGKLKDINIP
-364 DAEKEDFFK
+364 NAEKDDFFK

-388 IDADK
+388 IDAEK
-393 EDDEYRLLLSY
+393 ESEEDRLLLSY
-404 LRYKKFNL
+404 LRFKKFNL
-412 NDLVNLRAKTN
+412 NDLVNLKAKTN

>member
-1 MENNGQQNPQ
+1 MDNNGQQNPQ
-11 GTQNPQGSIPTL
+11 GNQNPQGSLPSL

-29 TLGLGA
+29 TLGIGGVPA
-35 TPTGTEPVAPPTGTE
+35 GTEPIVPAVGTE
-50 PTPPIEGGQAQTQAQ
+50 GTPPVEGGQQQAQGQQTQQQQQAQ
-65 EQQTPVPPAS
+65 PPANNS
-75 TTPATTNTPPI
+75 PI
-86 EEDNLISL
+86 EEDNLTSL
-94 LSADDSKLS
+94 LSADNSLLS
-103 EEDRTLKNT
+103 EEDRALKNT

-119 VNVDAKGNL
+119 AGVDTNGNL

-169 ANEVNAAN
+169 ASEVNVAN
-177 TIIELSKHSIEQ
+177 TIIELSKNAIEQ
-189 DLGFTLVDKD
+189 ELGFTLLDSE
-199 GKPKVYGNSVEGNTE
+199 GKPKSYSNSVEGSTE
-214 LLKDVANTATINA
+214 LLKDVATNATVNA
-227 VTAFLNSNPELKDVY
+227 VTAFLNSNPELKDIY
-242 FHLANGGKIEEYSAS
+242 FHLVNGGKLDDYTAS
-257 NVDYSAIDVTALDR
+257 NIDYTAIDVTTLDR

-303 ALTQAAADAIIALKQ
+303 ALTQAAADAILTLKQ

-323 KVQREKDYQLKQQEE
+323 KAEREREYQLNQQKEAQALEE
-338 AKNLETYWNNVKSV
+338 YWNNVNSV
-352 ITSGKLKDINIP
+352 ITNGKLKDINIP
-364 DAEKEDFFK
+364 NAEKDDFFK

-388 IDADK
+388 IDAEK
-393 EDDEYRLLLSY
+393 EDNEDRLLLSY
-404 LRYKKFNL
+404 LRFKKFNL
-412 NDLVNLRAKTN
+412 NDLVNLKAKTN

>member
-1 MENNGQQNPQ
+1 MDNNGQQNPQ
-11 GTQNPQGSIPTL
+11 GNQNPQGSLPSL

-29 TLGLGA
+29 TLGIGG
-35 TPTGTEPVAPPTGTE
+35 TPAGTEPVTPPAGTE
-50 PTPPIEGGQAQTQAQ
+50 GTPPVEGGQQQAQ
-65 EQQTPVPPAS
+65 GQQAQQQQQAQPPANNS
-75 TTPATTNTPPI
+75 PI
-86 EEDNLISL
+86 EEDNLTSL
-94 LSADDSKLS
+94 LSADDSSLS

-119 VNVDAKGNL
+119 AGIDANGNL
-128 INEQGQV
+128 VNEQGQV
-135 VLSKESLDKYI
+135 VLSKDSLDKYI

-169 ANEVNAAN
+169 ASEVNVAN
-177 TIIELSKHSIEQ
+177 TIIELSKNAIEQ
-189 DLGFTLVDKD
+189 ELGFTLLDSE
-199 GKPKVYGNSVEGNTE
+199 GKPKSYSNSVEGSTE
-214 LLKDVANTATINA
+214 LLKDVATNATVNA
-227 VTAFLNSNPELKDVY
+227 VTAFLNSNPELKDIY
-242 FHLANGGKIEEYSAS
+242 FHLANGGKLDDYTAS
-257 NVDYSAIDVTALDR
+257 NIDYTAVDVTSLDR
-271 TGKLNYIKQSF
+271 SGKLNYIKQSF
-282 EQQGLKNAGSLI
+282 EQQGLKNAGSLL

-303 ALTQAAADAIIALKQ
+303 ALTQAAADAILTLKQ

-323 KVQREKDYQLKQQEE
+323 KVQRENEYKIKQQEE
-338 AKNLETYWNNVKSV
+338 AKELETYWNNVNSV
-352 ITSGKLKDINIP
+352 ITNGKLKDINIP
-364 DAEKEDFFK
+364 NAEKEDFFK

-388 IDADK
+388 IDAEK
-393 EDDEYRLLLSY
+393 EDNEDRLLLSY
-404 LRYKKFNL
+404 LRFKKFNL
-412 NDLVNLRAKTN
+412 NDLVNLKAKTN

>member
-1 MENNGQQNPQ
+1 MDNNGQQNPQ
-11 GTQNPQGSIPTL
+11 GNQNPQGSLPSL

-29 TLGLGA
+29 TLGIGG
-35 TPTGTEPVAPPTGTE
+35 TPAGTEPVTPPAGTE
-50 PTPPIEGGQAQTQAQ
+50 GTPPVEGGQQQAQ
-65 EQQTPVPPAS
+65 GQQAQQQQQAQPPANNS
-75 TTPATTNTPPI
+75 PI
-86 EEDNLISL
+86 EEDNLTSL
-94 LSADDSKLS
+94 LSADDSSLS

-119 VNVDAKGNL
+119 AGIDANGNL
-128 INEQGQV
+128 VNEQGQV
-135 VLSKESLDKYI
+135 VLSKDSLDKYI

-169 ANEVNAAN
+169 ASEVNVAN
-177 TIIELSKHSIEQ
+177 TIIELSKNAIEQ
-189 DLGFTLVDKD
+189 ELGFTLLDSE
-199 GKPKVYGNSVEGNTE
+199 GKPKSYSNSVEGSTE
-214 LLKDVANTATINA
+214 LLKDVATNATVNA
-227 VTAFLNSNPELKDVY
+227 VTAFLNSNLELKDIY
-242 FHLANGGKIEEYSAS
+242 FHLANGGKLDDYTSS
-257 NVDYSAIDVTALDR
+257 NVDYTAIDVTTLDR

-282 EQQGLKNAGSLI
+282 EQQGVKNAGSLI

-303 ALTQAAADAIIALKQ
+303 ALTQAAADAIITLKQ

-323 KVQREKDYQLKQQEE
+323 KVQREREYQLNQQKEAQALEE
-338 AKNLETYWNNVKSV
+338 YWNNVNSV
-352 ITSGKLKDINIP
+352 ITNGKLKDINIP
-364 DAEKEDFFK
+364 NAEKDDFFK

-388 IDADK
+388 IDAEK
-393 EDDEYRLLLSY
+393 ESEEDRLLLSY
-404 LRYKKFNL
+404 LRFKKFNL
-412 NDLVNLRAKTN
+412 NDLVNLKAKTN

>member
-1 MENNGQQNPQ
+1 MDNNGQQNPQ
-11 GTQNPQGSIPTL
+11 GNQNPQGSLPSL

-29 TLGLGA
+29 TLGIGG
-35 TPTGTEPVAPPTGTE
+35 TPAGTEPVTPPAGTE
-50 PTPPIEGGQAQTQAQ
+50 GTPPVEGGQQQAQ
-65 EQQTPVPPAS
+65 GQQAQQQQQAQPPANNS
-75 TTPATTNTPPI
+75 PI
-86 EEDNLISL
+86 EEDNLTSL
-94 LSADDSKLS
+94 LSADDSSLS

-119 VNVDAKGNL
+119 AGIDANGNL
-128 INEQGQV
+128 VNEQGQV
-135 VLSKESLDKYI
+135 VLSKDSLDKYI

-169 ANEVNAAN
+169 ASEVNVAN
-177 TIIELSKHSIEQ
+177 TIIELSKNAIEQ
-189 DLGFTLVDKD
+189 ELGFTLLDSE
-199 GKPKVYGNSVEGNTE
+199 GKPKSYSNSVEGSTE
-214 LLKDVANTATINA
+214 LLKDVATNATVNA
-227 VTAFLNSNPELKDVY
+227 VTAFLNSNPELKDIY
-242 FHLANGGKIEEYSAS
+242 FHLANGGKLDDYTAS
-257 NVDYSAIDVTALDR
+257 NIDYTTVDVTTLDR

-282 EQQGLKNAGSLI
+282 EQQGVKNAGSLI

-303 ALTQAAADAIIALKQ
+303 ALTQAAADAIITLKQ

-323 KVQREKDYQLKQQEE
+323 KAEREKEYQLNQQKEAQALEE
-338 AKNLETYWNNVKSV
+338 YWNNVNSV
-352 ITSGKLKDINIP
+352 ITNGKLKDINIP
-364 DAEKEDFFK
+364 NAEKDDFFK

-388 IDADK
+388 IDAEK
-393 EDDEYRLLLSY
+393 ESEEDRLLLSY
-404 LRYKKFNL
+404 LRFKKFNL
-412 NDLVNLRAKTN
+412 NDLVNLKAKTN

>member
-1 MENNGQQNPQ
+1 MDNNGQQNPQ
-11 GTQNPQGSIPTL
+11 GNQNPQGSLPSL

-29 TLGLGA
+29 TLGIGG
-35 TPTGTEPVAPPTGTE
+35 TPAGTEPVTPPAGTE
-50 PTPPIEGGQAQTQAQ
+50 GTPPVEGGQQQAQ
-65 EQQTPVPPAS
+65 GQQAQQQQQAQPPANNS
-75 TTPATTNTPPI
+75 PI
-86 EEDNLISL
+86 EEDNLTSL
-94 LSADDSKLS
+94 LSADDSSLS

-119 VNVDAKGNL
+119 AGIDANGNL
-128 INEQGQV
+128 VNEQGQV
-135 VLSKESLDKYI
+135 VLSKDSLDKYI

-169 ANEVNAAN
+169 ASEVSVAN
-177 TIIELSKHSIEQ
+177 TIIELSKNAIEQ
-189 DLGFTLVDKD
+189 ELGFTLLDAE
-199 GKPKVYGNSVEGNTE
+199 GKPKSYSNSVEGSTE
-214 LLKDVANTATINA
+214 LLKDVATNATVNA

-242 FHLANGGKIEEYSAS
+242 FHLVNGGKLEEYTAS
-257 NVDYSAIDVTALDR
+257 NIDYTAVDVTTLDR

-303 ALTQAAADAIIALKQ
+303 ALTQAAADAIITLKQ

-323 KVQREKDYQLKQQEE
+323 KVQREREYQLNQQKEAQALEE
-338 AKNLETYWNNVKSV
+338 YWNNVNSV
-352 ITSGKLKDINIP
+352 ITNGKLKDINIP
-364 DAEKEDFFK
+364 NAEKDDFFK

-388 IDADK
+388 IDAEK
-393 EDDEYRLLLSY
+393 EDNEDRLLLSY
-404 LRYKKFNL
+404 LRFKKFNL
-412 NDLVNLRAKTN
+412 NDLVNLKAKTN

>member
-11 GTQNPQGSIPTL
+11 GTQNPQGSLPTL

-29 TLGLGA
+29 TLGLG
-35 TPTGTEPVAPPTGTE
+35 TTPTGTE
-50 PTPPIEGGQAQTQAQ
+50 PTPPGTEPTPPVEGGQAQGQAQ
-65 EQQTPVPPAS
+65 TQQPSVTTSPV
-75 TTPATTNTPPI
+75 TPATTDTPPI
-86 EEDNLISL
+86 EEDNLVSL

-103 EEDRTLKNT
+103 EEDKSLKNT
-112 LLSTFGA
+112 LLATFGA
-119 VNVDAKGNL
+119 TNVDAKGNL

-169 ANEVNAAN
+169 ASEVNVAN
-177 TIIELSKHSIEQ
+177 TIIELSKNAIEQ
-189 DLGFTLVDKD
+189 ELGFTLLDNE
-199 GKPKVYGNSVEGNTE
+199 GKPKSYSNSVEGNTE
-214 LLKDVANTATINA
+214 LLKDVATNATINA
-227 VTAFLNSNPELKDVY
+227 VTAFLNSNPELKDIY
-242 FHLANGGKIEEYSAS
+242 FQLANGGKLDEYTSS
-257 NVDYSAIDVTALDR
+257 NIDYTAVDVTSLDR

-282 EQQGLKNAGSLI
+282 EQQGLKNAGSLL

-303 ALTQAAADAIIALKQ
+303 ALTQAAADAIITLKQ

-323 KVQREKDYQLKQQEE
+323 KLEREREYQLNQQKE
-338 AKNLETYWNNVKSV
+338 AQELEDYWNNVKSV

-373 YLAVPINSKGESQEM
+373 YLAVPINSKGESQEI